1 MKIKLFNRG
10 KGWYISCTN
19 RDDKEDKAYINVHF
33 TEGAGKPEAVL
44 NDKGYAEI
52 DIDPQEAKFTSYKG
66 KPGLCIFKYELLTGD
81 DLSKMGGRY
90 SHSADNIIK
99 TDDLPFD
106 EETPW

>member
-10 KGWYISCTN
+10 KGWYISATN
-19 RDDKEDKAYINVHF
+19 YQDKEDKAYVNVHF
-33 TEGAGKPEAVL
+33 TQQCGEPEAQM
-44 NDKGYAEI
+44 NDHGYASV
-52 DIDPQEAKFTSYKG
+52 DIDVIEARFGAYKE
-66 KPGLCIFKYELLTGD
+66 KPNLTIFKYELLTGD

-99 TDDLPFD
+99 PDDLPFD

>member
-19 RDDKEDKAYINVHF
+19 YQDKTDKAYLNVHF
-33 TEGAGKPEAVL
+33 TRDAGEPEVIM
-44 NDKGYAEI
+44 NDQGYASI
-52 DIDPQEAKFTSYKG
+52 DVDVEEAAFGCYKE
-66 KPGLCIFKYELLTGD
+66 KPKLTIFKYELLTGD

-99 TDDLPFD
+99 PDDLPFD